1 MQLCHVDRPAFAQLG
16 HDHAVF
22 SLLSDLSRFYPDI
35 ERWSASKVLPGL
47 LDDTRKILVEHD
59 ASGVRGFAILKRDVV
74 ERKICTIWVRP
85 DLRCQGLGQSLIT
98 QSQEWLQCVRP
109 MLTVPEEALSTFRG
123 LLASS
128 DFRLNEVVEGYYRP
142 GKKEYVFNGVL
153 PSASA
158 RAALQ

>member
-1 MQLCHVDRPAFAQLG
+1 MEQ
-16 HDHAVF
+16 
-22 SLLSDLSRFYPDI
+22 
-35 ERWSASKVLPGL
+35 
-47 LDDTRKILVEHD
+47 D

-109 MLTVPEEALSTFRG
+109 LLTVPEEALSTFRG

-128 DFRLNEVVEGYYRP
+128 DFKLNEIVEGYYRP
-142 GKKEYVFNGVL
+142 GKKEYVFNGAL

-158 RAALQ
+158 RTVLQ